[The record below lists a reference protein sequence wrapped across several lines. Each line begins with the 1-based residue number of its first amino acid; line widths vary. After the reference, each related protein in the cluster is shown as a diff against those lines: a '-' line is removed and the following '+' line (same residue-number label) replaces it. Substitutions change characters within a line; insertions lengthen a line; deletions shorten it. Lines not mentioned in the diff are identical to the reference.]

1 MKNLNLKIKNPQEE
15 LEFENTPFSVEI
27 TTRLLNTI
35 NERKLEKEE
44 SYMLFIDTLMQTF
57 EISNECKQEFT
68 DFVDY
73 LLESSVHY

>member
-1 MKNLNLKIKNPQEE
+1 MKNQNLKIKNPQEE

-27 TTRLLNTI
+27 TTRLLKKI
-35 NERKLEKEE
+35 NERKLEEE
-44 SYMLFIDTLMQTF
+44 SYTLFIDTLMQTF

-73 LLESSVHY
+73 LLESSVYY